1 MYFEFIP
8 HVQGRPS
15 LSHMHKRCVTHPHRC
30 ICIGESW
37 SSFHTHILVEVISS
51 LLDGDGAAFLVMC
64 LGLLGA
70 VSWWSILDETSWGLC
85 DTCGKLKL

>member
-8 HVQGRPS
+8 HVQGRHD

-30 ICIGESW
+30 LYTGETW
-37 SSFHTHILVEVISS
+37 SSFYTHNWWRHFSS
-51 LLDGDGAAFLVMC
+51 LLDGDGAAFLVLR

-70 VSWWSILDETSWGLC
+70 TSLWSILDETSWGC
-85 DTCGKLKL
+85 VTHVRG